1 MNSLPV
7 NIPEWLIKKIIKKG
21 GTISF
26 YDYMNFVLND
36 PNNGYYG
43 SGKANLGSK
52 GDYVTSPSMSDD
64 FAFLLSKQIEE
75 WLIQLKNKLICD
87 EKLSILE
94 IGAGDGSLMSGLLE
108 YFFINNKKNIL
119 KNVCF
124 VIVEPNKGMIK
135 KQQIKLEKYL
145 NLGFNILWKSLED
158 FEDKSFNGVI
168 LANEVIDALPVERL
182 TISKGKLCRQGVS
195 MDKKSSRLFFKEIKI
210 TKDLKTSIAF
220 AKEKL
225 DINIP
230 PKDAPEGW
238 TTEWHVDNKKWL
250 RAVYEKIDNGI
261 LLVIDYA
268 KEAKRYY
275 SLSNSNGTLI
285 SYKNQ
290 KIVENV
296 FDSPGD
302 CDLTTH
308 VCIESFINDSETSG
322 FETIGII
329 KQGEALLSLG
339 LAKRLFE
346 IQTELKDDIS
356 KALSRREALLRLV
369 DPICLGD
376 FKWFV
381 LSKFKNKNIKITSS
395 CIR

>member
-1 MNSLPV
+1 MKSLPA
-7 NIPEWLIKKIIKKG
+7 NNQEWLIKKIIKKG

-26 YDYMNFVLND
+26 YDYMDLVLND

-43 SGKANLGSK
+43 SGRANLGSK
-52 GDYVTSPSMSDD
+52 GDFVTSPSMSDD
-64 FAFLLSKQIEE
+64 FAFLLSKQIYE
-75 WLIQLKNKLICD
+75 WLIQVKSKSISND
-87 EKLSILE
+87 KLSVIE
-94 IGAGDGSLMSGLLE
+94 FGAGDGSLMSGLLE
-108 YFFINNKKNIL
+108 YFFIIDKEIL

-124 VIVEPNKGMIK
+124 IIIEPNKGMIK
-135 KQQIKLEKYL
+135 KQQKKLEKYFK
-145 NLGFNILWKSLED
+145 LGFDILWKSLED
-158 FEDKSFNGVI
+158 LDDRSLDGVV
-168 LANEVIDALPVERL
+168 LANEVLDALPVERIINL
-182 TISKGKLCRQGVS
+182 KGKMHRQGVS
-195 MDKKSSRLFFKEIKI
+195 IDNKSGRLFFEEITI
-210 TKDLKTSIAF
+210 TQELEKSIAS
-220 AKEKL
+220 AQEKL

-230 PKDAPEGW
+230 PKCAPEGW
-238 TTEWHVDNKKWL
+238 TTEWHIDNKKWL
-250 RAVYEKIDNGI
+250 KAIYAKINNGI
-261 LLVIDYA
+261 LLIIDYA

-296 FDSPGD
+296 FESPGN
-302 CDLTTH
+302 CDLTSH
-308 VCIESFINDSETSG
+308 VCIESLIFDSETLG
-322 FETIGII
+322 FETIGFV

-339 LAKRLFE
+339 LAERLFE
-346 IQTELKDDIS
+346 IQNELKDDIS

-381 LSKFKNKNIKITSS
+381 FSKFKDRNTKINSR

>member
-7 NIPEWLIKKIIKKG
+7 NNPEWLIKKIIKHG

-36 PNNGYYG
+36 PKNGYYG

-52 GDYVTSPSMSDD
+52 GDFVTSSSMSID
-64 FAFLLSKQIEE
+64 FSILLSKQIEE
-75 WLIQLKNKLICD
+75 WLIQIKSELISD
-87 EKLSILE
+87 EKISVVE
-94 IGAGDGSLMSGLLE
+94 FGAGEGNLISGILHYL
-108 YFFINNKKNIL
+108 FINNKKIL

-124 VIVEPNKGMIK
+124 IIIEPNKGMK
-135 KQQIKLEKYL
+135 EKQQKELDKYL
-145 NLGFNILWKSLED
+145 QMGFDILWRNLEELDDRSL
-158 FEDKSFNGVI
+158 NGVL
-168 LANEVIDALPVERL
+168 LANEVLDALPVERIINL
-182 TISKGKLCRQGVS
+182 KGKLYRQGVS
-195 MDKKSSRLFFKEIKI
+195 IDKESGRLFSKEIAI
-210 TKDLKTSIAF
+210 TNKLRESIAF
-220 AKEKL
+220 AQEKL
-225 DINIP
+225 GINIP
-230 PKDAPEGW
+230 PRNAPEGW
-238 TTEWHVDNKKWL
+238 TTEWHVDNKSWL
-250 RAVYEKIDNGI
+250 KGVYKKINNGI

-290 KIVENV
+290 KIVENI
-296 FDSPGD
+296 FESPGN
-302 CDLTTH
+302 CDLTSH
-308 VCIESFINDSETSG
+308 VCVESLIYDSETLG
-322 FETIGII
+322 FETIGIV

-339 LAKRLFE
+339 LAERLFE
-346 IQTELKDDIS
+346 IQNELKDDIS

-381 LSKFKNKNIKITSS
+381 FSKFKNKKTKLKSII
-395 CIR
+395 IR

>member
-1 MNSLPV
+1 MKSLPA
-7 NIPEWLIKKIIKKG
+7 NNQEWLIKKIIKKG

-26 YDYMNFVLND
+26 YDYMDLVLND

-43 SGKANLGSK
+43 SGRANLGSK
-52 GDYVTSPSMSDD
+52 GDFVTSPSMSDD
-64 FAFLLSKQIEE
+64 FAFLLSKQIYEC
-75 WLIQLKNKLICD
+75 LIQVKSKSICD
-87 EKLSILE
+87 DKLSVIE
-94 IGAGDGSLMSGLLE
+94 FGAGEGSLMSGLLE
-108 YFFINNKKNIL
+108 YFFIIDKEIL

-124 VIVEPNKGMIK
+124 IIIEPNKGMIK
-135 KQQIKLEKYL
+135 KQQKKLEKYFK
-145 NLGFNILWKSLED
+145 LGFDILWKSLED
-158 FEDKSFNGVI
+158 LDDRSLDGVV
-168 LANEVIDALPVERL
+168 LANEVLDALPVERIINL
-182 TISKGKLCRQGVS
+182 KGKMHRQGVS
-195 MDKKSSRLFFKEIKI
+195 IDNKSGRLFFEEITI
-210 TKDLKTSIAF
+210 TQELEKSIAF
-220 AKEKL
+220 AQEKL

-230 PKDAPEGW
+230 PKYAPEGW
-238 TTEWHVDNKKWL
+238 TTEWHIDNKKWL
-250 RAVYEKIDNGI
+250 KAIYAKINNGI
-261 LLVIDYA
+261 LLIVDYA

-296 FDSPGD
+296 FESPGN
-302 CDLTTH
+302 CDLTSH
-308 VCIESFINDSETSG
+308 VCIESLIFDSEALG
-322 FETIGII
+322 FETIGFV

-339 LAKRLFE
+339 LAERLFE
-346 IQTELKDDIS
+346 IQNELKDDIS

-381 LSKFKNKNIKITSS
+381 FSKFKDRNTKINSR